1 MSDESSPSPHVPV
14 LYHEI
19 INALAPY
26 SGGLYIDGTLGA
38 GGHAWGILKS
48 SSPNGKLLGIDLD
61 PQALVIANQRLSI
74 FKDRVFIR
82 KGSYIQMKSF
92 VQNLGWNFVDGIIL
106 DLGVSSIQIDT
117 QERGFSFLYDA
128 PLDMRFNSEATKT
141 AADIVNFYSE
151 NELADIIW
159 KYGEEKFSRRIA
171 RLICENRPITTT
183 VELANLIKRA
193 YPKKHHVIHPAT
205 RSFQA
210 IRIEVNQELQAIE
223 TVIPQAIDLL
233 KPGGIFAV
241 ISFHSLEDRIVKTIF
256 RRESKDCICP
266 PETPVCTCNHKATIK
281 EVNRKPIEA
290 SQEEIKE
297 NPRSRSAKLRIA
309 KRLENG
315 TSVAS

>member
-1 MSDESSPSPHVPV
+1 MSDQTSPSPHVPV

-26 SGGLYIDGTLGA
+26 SGGQYIDGTLGA
-38 GGHAWGILKS
+38 GGHAWGILNS

-61 PQALVIANQRLSI
+61 PQALVFAHQRLSI
-74 FKDRVFIR
+74 FRDRAFIR
-82 KGSYIQMKSF
+82 QGSYIQMTTF
-92 VQNLGWNFVDGIIL
+92 VQDLGWNFVDGIIL

-128 PLDMRFNSEATKT
+128 PLDMRFNNDSPIT
-141 AADIVNFYSE
+141 AADIVNSYSE
-151 NELADIIW
+151 NELANIIW
-159 KYGEEKFSRRIA
+159 KYGEEKLSRKIA
-171 RLICENRPITTT
+171 KLICENRPIKTTL
-183 VELANLIKRA
+183 ELADLIKRA
-193 YPKKHHVIHPAT
+193 YPKKHHMIHPAT

-210 IRIEVNQELQAIE
+210 IRIEVNGELQAIE
-223 TVIPQAIDLL
+223 TVIPQAINIL
-233 KPGGIFAV
+233 KPGGVLAI

-256 RRESKDCICP
+256 RQESKDCICP
-266 PETPVCTCNHKATIK
+266 PETPICTCNHKATIK

-290 SQEEIKE
+290 SQEEIAE